1 MPIAIAQELA
11 PAYTAEDAA
20 TFDTLASTCLLLNY
34 FGDVFNWAV
43 ATPLY
48 AIAILKTG
56 ALPRWVGYVGLVAA
70 VFAGWLG
77 MFGPLSSAIEGIS
90 AIGFFAF
97 FVFLASMG
105 VTILR
110 RRGEPVRMPHPRRS
124 LSRHLASRGTLCAM
138 KVLVVD
144 DERAVRDSLRRALE
158 LEGYDVELAV
168 DGADALHRLE
178 ANGQPDAV
186 ILDVL
191 MPGVDGLE
199 VCRRIRGKGNGVPV
213 LMLTARTEVESR
225 VAGLDAGADDYLAKP
240 FALEELLAR
249 LRALL
254 RRVTPGAEETLRF
267 ADLELN
273 PNTREVNRGGE
284 TIELTRTEFNLLELF
299 LRNPRQV
306 LTRSVIFERVWG
318 YDFGFASNSLDV
330 YIGYLRRKT
339 EANSRPRLIQTVRGV
354 GYALREP

>member
-1 MPIAIAQELA
+1 
-11 PAYTAEDAA
+11 
-20 TFDTLASTCLLLNY
+20 
-34 FGDVFNWAV
+34 V
-43 ATPLY
+43 
-48 AIAILKTG
+48 
-56 ALPRWVGYVGLVAA
+56 
-70 VFAGWLG
+70 
-77 MFGPLSSAIEGIS
+77 
-90 AIGFFAF
+90 
-97 FVFLASMG
+97 
-105 VTILR
+105 
-110 RRGEPVRMPHPRRS
+110 
-124 LSRHLASRGTLCAM
+124 

-158 LEGYDVELAV
+158 LEGYDVELAA

-225 VAGLDAGADDYLAKP
+225 VAGLDAGADDYLPKP

-254 RRVTPGAEETLRF
+254 RRVSPGAEETLRF
-267 ADLELN
+267 ADMELN
-273 PNTREVNRGGE
+273 PNTREVSRSGE

-339 EANSRPRLIQTVRGV
+339 EVNDRPRLIQTVRGV